1 LRILQKKG
9 AKEVPLED
17 RGLLK
22 ACNLLSKNTKLL
34 TVAGLLLFGKAEI
47 IKRHFP
53 HFRVD
58 IIRIKGTEWGK
69 DKDPFLSQ
77 DLRGNLIF
85 LRNQILD
92 VVDRFFLTPFK
103 LGKELTRVEDDP
115 FKKALREALGNL
127 LMHQNYFHP
136 SPSQIRIYNNRI
148 EFYNPGYSLKDPNTF
163 ESPGSELRNSLVA
176 PLFYDLGWAETKGTG
191 FKTEI
196 LVLKRL
202 GFPEPS
208 WINDEKNDTFTIIFP
223 YPAEQVTPQVTPQV
237 EVRDRM
243 AKILTFCEEPRS
255 LKELME
261 FLNLKDRKNFTNQI
275 LNPLLKKEYI
285 KRTIPDKLRSR
296 FQRYITVK
304 KK

>member
-1 LRILQKKG
+1 MIQ
-9 AKEVPLED
+9 
-17 RGLLK
+17 
-22 ACNLLSKNTKLL
+22 
-34 TVAGLLLFGKAEI
+34 
-47 IKRHFP
+47 
-53 HFRVD
+53 
-58 IIRIKGTEWGK
+58 
-69 DKDPFLSQ
+69 
-77 DLRGNLIF
+77 
-85 LRNQILD
+85 
-92 VVDRFFLTPFK
+92 
-103 LGKELTRVEDDP
+103 
-115 FKKALREALGNL
+115 
-127 LMHQNYFHP
+127 
-136 SPSQIRIYNNRI
+136 
-148 EFYNPGYSLKDPNTF
+148 
-163 ESPGSELRNSLVA
+163 
-176 PLFYDLGWAETKGTG
+176 GWAETKGTG

-237 EVRDRM
+237 EVRDRVM
-243 AKILTFCEEPRS
+243 RILTFCEEPRS
-255 LKELME
+255 SKEMME

>member
-1 LRILQKKG
+1 MRKNLPFLNKFETNKVEYKEAKKG
-9 AKEVPLED
+9 LPQSIWKTISAFSNT
-17 RGLLK
+17 RG
-22 ACNLLSKNTKLL
+22 
-34 TVAGLLLFGKAEI
+34 G
-47 IKRHFP
+47 
-53 HFRVD
+53 
-58 IIRIKGTEWGK
+58 
-69 DKDPFLSQ
+69 
-77 DLRGNLIF
+77 
-85 LRNQILD
+85 
-92 VVDRFFLTPFK
+92 
-103 LGKELTRVEDDP
+103 
-115 FKKALREALGNL
+115 
-127 LMHQNYFHP
+127 
-136 SPSQIRIYNNRI
+136 IY
-148 EFYNPGYSLKDPNTF
+148 Y
-163 ESPGSELRNSLVA
+163 
-176 PLFYDLGWAETKGTG
+176 LGWAETKGTG

-223 YPAEQVTPQVTPQV
+223 YPAEQVTPQVTPQA

-255 LKELME
+255 SKELME
-261 FLNLKDRKNFTNQI
+261 FLNLKDRKNFANQI